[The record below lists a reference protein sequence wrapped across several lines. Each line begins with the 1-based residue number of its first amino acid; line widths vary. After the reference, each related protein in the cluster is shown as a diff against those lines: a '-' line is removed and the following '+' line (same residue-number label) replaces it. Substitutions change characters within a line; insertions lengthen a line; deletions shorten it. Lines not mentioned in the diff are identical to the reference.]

1 MPTAKEKLVVFM
13 DEHDWKGILCL
24 ILIIAGIFIYIFWPK
39 LPPPVNTTQ
48 IINDA
53 KAEVT
58 VQFTKQLTDKDMV
71 IKTKEVLIKDYQSR
85 LSVSMEKYQVLSD
98 RYFKLREEIIN
109 VKAPTSDKE
118 LRDRFIALGYP
129 PLANDK
135 YGPGVICFSTGYSK

>member
-1 MPTAKEKLVVFM
+1 MPNVKDQLTIFIGRY
-13 DEHDWKGILCL
+13 DWKGILCILLL
-24 ILIIAGIFIYIFWPK
+24 IGGVFIYIFWPK
-39 LPPPVNTTQ
+39 YPPPVNTTQ

-58 VQFTKQLTDKDMV
+58 VQFTKQLTDKDMI

-98 RYFKLREEIIN
+98 KYFKLREEIIN
-109 VKAPTSDKE
+109 VKPPTSDKE

-135 YGPGVICFSTGYSK
+135 YGPGVICFPTGYSK